1 MLETSTLTFAYPNGK
16 LFQFEPLSCQE
27 KEDLL
32 ILGKSGTG
40 KTTLLHLLALL
51 HSPQNGFIRIDGIE
65 TNQLDPR
72 SLVRFRAEKIGMIF
86 QKSHLVNSLSVLD
99 NLLVANYFGGKNLHL
114 ERAQFLAEQL
124 QIQDLLSKRVTSLSG
139 GEQQRVC
146 IARALMNE
154 PRVILADEPT
164 SSLDDDN
171 CARVVELL
179 QTQAKKIGA
188 ALVIVTHDARIKQ
201 LIPHHIEL

>member
-16 LFQFEPLSCQE
+16 LFQFEPINCQE

-51 HSPQNGFIRIDGIE
+51 HAPQTGIIRIDGTE
-65 TNQLDPR
+65 SHQLDPR
-72 SLVRFRAEKIGMIF
+72 ELVRFRAAKIGMIF
-86 QKSHLVNSLSVLD
+86 QKSHLVNSLTVLD
-99 NLLVANYFGGKNLHL
+99 NLLIANYFGGKSIQKD
-114 ERAQFLAEQL
+114 RAYFLSEQL
-124 QIQDLLSKRVTSLSG
+124 QIQDLMAKKVTSLSG
-139 GEQQRVC
+139 GEQQRLC

-154 PRVILADEPT
+154 PRMILADEPT
-164 SSLDDDN
+164 SNLDDDN

-179 QTQAKKIGA
+179 QTQTKKIGA

>member
-16 LFQFEPLSCQE
+16 LFQFEPLNCQE

-51 HSPQNGFIRIDGIE
+51 HLPQSGFIRIDGTE
-65 TNQLDPR
+65 THQLDPR
-72 SLVRFRAEKIGMIF
+72 ALVRFRADKIGMIF

-99 NLLVANYFGGKNLHL
+99 NLLVANYFGGKPMQKD
-114 ERAQFLAEQL
+114 RAHFLAEQL
-124 QIQDLLSKRVTSLSG
+124 QIEDLLPKKVTSLSG

-154 PRVILADEPT
+154 PRMILADEPT
-164 SSLDDDN
+164 SNLDDDN

-179 QTQAKKIGA
+179 QTQCKKIGA
-188 ALVIVTHDARIKQ
+188 ALVIVTHDARIKR